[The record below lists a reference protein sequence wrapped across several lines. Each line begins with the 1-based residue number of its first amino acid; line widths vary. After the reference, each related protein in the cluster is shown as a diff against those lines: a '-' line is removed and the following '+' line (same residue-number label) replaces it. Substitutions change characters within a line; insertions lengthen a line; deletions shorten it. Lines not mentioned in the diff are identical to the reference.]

1 MLEGSVAT
9 NKSCDKADFDWG
21 IYDKALR
28 RLTPA
33 QEEALRE
40 GHLRPLL
47 DFVLAEPEVRFD
59 IRPDAANIYFDGG
72 SLMQLK
78 NGTQLPFKG
87 TFSRGYVG
95 EKGHDVNVLDDLA
108 AVEREVEGFAQ
119 RRRHMRE
126 HDGEGYKRAER
137 RIQQFIAR
145 ANGASSSL
153 ADAGDY
159 VVIDIEYAYARR
171 KFDLVLFDRSE
182 LPRPR
187 LIYGELK
194 CRSGALNGK
203 AGLQQH
209 GIDFGDF
216 LCAEGGRHVELSKRE
231 YAGVIEQKQR
241 LGLLSPDLD
250 FDGFSAELPEF
261 LVLFADYE
269 VSQAGL
275 RTPVAR
281 MRAEIE
287 KRLGSLD
294 LLRFADFP
302 EFDDDGNGPQ
312 LRLCRERVM
321 DSEQF
326 DARCRERAH

>member
-1 MLEGSVAT
+1 MTT

-33 QEEALRE
+33 QETALLG

-47 DFVLAEPEVRFD
+47 DYVLAKPEVRFD
-59 IRPDAANIYFDGG
+59 IRPGAANIYYDGG

-78 NGTQLPFKG
+78 NGTHLPFKG

-95 EKGHDVNVLDDLA
+95 EKGHDVSVLDDLA

-145 ANGASSSL
+145 ANGASSL

-159 VVIDIEYAYARR
+159 VVIDIEYDYARR
-171 KFDLVLFDRSE
+171 KFDLVLLDRSE

-216 LCAEGGRHVELSKRE
+216 LCPEDGRHVELSKHE
-231 YAGVIEQKQR
+231 YAGVIAQKQR
-241 LGLLSPDLD
+241 LGLLSADLD
-250 FDGFSAELPEF
+250 FEDFSAEPPHF
-261 LVLFADYE
+261 LVLFADYD
-269 VSQAGL
+269 VCQAEL
-275 RTPVAR
+275 RTPLAR

-287 KRLGSLD
+287 KRLGSVD

-302 EFDDDGNGPQ
+302 EFDDDGDGPQ
-312 LRLCRERVM
+312 LRLRREQVM

-326 DARCRERAH
+326 DACRERVH